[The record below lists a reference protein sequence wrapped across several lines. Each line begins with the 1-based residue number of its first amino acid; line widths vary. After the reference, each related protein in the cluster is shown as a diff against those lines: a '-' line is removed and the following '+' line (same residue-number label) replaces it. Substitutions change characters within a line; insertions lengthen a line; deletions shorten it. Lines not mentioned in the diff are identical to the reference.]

1 MRKFIL
7 FSILVILAVF
17 GWAVYQSSKVDIK
30 VNEQMG
36 VIKPNRPAPSFSM
49 PDINTGEVV
58 SLDSLRGR
66 IIVLNFWASWCKP
79 CQEEVQELNR
89 FYDEVKDSVY
99 VLGINVWDT
108 RSKALQFMKEHSI
121 RFPVLHSKNSPITVD
136 YGINGVPET
145 IVIDSSGVIRMHFKG
160 PITYDILKKALEE
173 IRSG

>member
-1 MRKFIL
+1 MRKFL
-7 FSILVILAVF
+7 VFSILVILAVF
-17 GWAVYQSSKVDIK
+17 GWAVYQSSRVDVR

-36 VIKPNRPAPSFSM
+36 VIKPNRPAPGFSM
-49 PDINTGEVV
+49 PDISTGRVV
-58 SLDSLRGR
+58 SLDSLKGR
-66 IIVLNFWASWCKP
+66 VIVLNFWASWCKP

-108 RSKALQFMKEHSI
+108 RSKALQFMKEHDI

-145 IVIDSSGVIRMHFKG
+145 IVIDSSGIIRMHFKG
-160 PITYDILKKALEE
+160 PVTYDILKKSLEE
-173 IRSG
+173 IRGG